1 MMPSRTAPYLPL
13 EFNFN
18 RVRHPRRL
26 SRARSRSLSER
37 PKSGESP
44 RATVYL
50 VLLPRLRR
58 HEIPDSKGKGA
69 GMSIDRANFT
79 AWLADRPAFPTEL
92 RCRCPLVRD
101 GGRKSARG
109 TFRPIVTV
117 QHHVSNWG

>member
-37 PKSGESP
+37 PKVE
-44 RATVYL
+44 RARGQHL

-101 GGRKSARG
+101 GESQLVALFDRS
-109 TFRPIVTV
+109 
-117 QHHVSNWG
+117 